1 MNRLVYERFGSRKGF
16 LRFCYHWIVFRL
28 GGYRDFTRLSA
39 LNGQRLVFICSG
51 NICRSPLAEVYAR
64 SLGRD
69 AASCGLNCGD
79 GFPADAR
86 AMEFAASHGLS
97 LENHKTVNVKDFV
110 FRSDDLIVVMEPTQ
124 IIEFREKVGR
134 DYAVALAGTYCNN
147 PVPYIHDPFN
157 CNDEFFIHCEKNVME
172 SVRGMCA

>member
-86 AMEFAASHGLS
+86 AIGFAASHGLS
-97 LENHKTVNVKDFV
+97 LENHKTVNVKDFE
-110 FRSDDLIVVMEPTQ
+110 FRNDDLIIVMEPGQ
-124 IIEFREKVGR
+124 ISEFQEKVSPAYTIG
-134 DYAVALAGTYCNN
+134 LAGTYCET

-157 CNDEFFIHCEKNVME
+157 CNDEFFKYCEKNVME
-172 SVRGMCA
+172 SVRGICG